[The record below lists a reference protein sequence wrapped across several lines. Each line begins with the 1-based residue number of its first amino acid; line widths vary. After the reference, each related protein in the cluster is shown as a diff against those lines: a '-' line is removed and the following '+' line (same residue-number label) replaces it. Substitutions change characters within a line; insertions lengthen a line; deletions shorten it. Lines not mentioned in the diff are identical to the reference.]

1 MKSRLG
7 ELGPLSDLAAT
18 YLEGTQVRGDP
29 ILEAEVERRQAEND
43 ITAAMIAIKRGRTE
57 RRSFTPLEQSLLVR
71 AEDHVRRGVQP
82 PALFKSL
89 ARFGLRPHQTLLSLA
104 DGGEGHLSETLR
116 HSDLLDGTVV
126 HHEII
131 ARNK

>member
-82 PALFKSL
+82 PRCSNHSRDL
-89 ARFGLRPHQTLLSLA
+89 ACAPTRRCFRFPTAGRVT
-104 DGGEGHLSETLR
+104 
-116 HSDLLDGTVV
+116 
-126 HHEII
+126 
-131 ARNK
+131 